1 MHALHGR
8 CSWALWLLL
17 AVTPSA
23 SAQTDAPLRQDPGH
37 AVGVRAAGM
46 GGAFTAVADDGSAAF
61 WNPAGFASGSFFSLV
76 ADANMLDQRQST
88 LVALGT
94 PPLGLSYYRTAIVA
108 EKNGRNTLVAHHA
121 GVTLVQSLGGHL
133 AVGTTLKLVHGIASP
148 AGSAAIS
155 TNKFDADLGFMSTG
169 SIAQVGLSV
178 RNLLQPEF
186 RTAGGGAIRLD
197 RQVRAGVAIH
207 AGQNVTVAGDVD
219 LTTAVSPRGRWRD
232 AALGV
237 EVHPAVKAWL
247 RGGVHWNA
255 ARLRRGASAGQAG
268 GAGGAAPI
276 GTVGGSYAVYGAV
289 QAEAQASF
297 GSADGDRGWGVG
309 LRFVF

>member
-1 MHALHGR
+1 MRVFPGR
-8 CSWALWLLL
+8 CSWTLWLLL

-23 SAQTDAPLRQDPGH
+23 SAQSDTP
-37 AVGVRAAGM
+37 VGVRAAGM
-46 GGAFTAVADDGSAAF
+46 GGAFTAVADDGSAAV

-76 ADANMLDQRQST
+76 IDANVLDRQRGA
-88 LVALGT
+88 LIALGT
-94 PPLGLSYYRTAIVA
+94 PPLGLSYYRTAIAA

-155 TNKFDADLGFMSTG
+155 TNKFDADLGVMSTG
-169 SIAQVGLSV
+169 SLAQVGLSV

-186 RTAGGGAIRLD
+186 RTSGGGPIRLD
-197 RQVRAGVAIH
+197 RQVRAGVSVH
-207 AGQNVTVAGDVD
+207 LRQTVTVAGDVD
-219 LTTAVSPRGRWRD
+219 LTSATTPLGKWRD
-232 AALGV
+232 VALGV
-237 EVHPAVKAWL
+237 EAHPAPKAWL

-255 ARLRRGASAGQAG
+255 ARLGRAAPTGQAVPVT
-268 GAGGAAPI
+268 GAAPI
-276 GTVGGSYAVYGAV
+276 GSLGASYAVYGAV
-289 QAEAQASF
+289 LADAQVSF
-297 GSADGDRGWGVG
+297 GSENGERGWGVG